1 MGQKWRIYAP
11 EGRNTSGDVKMNL
24 RTTSRYAPSFGKGEI
39 FVSPVSIKDYGDDVY
54 TLKVSD
60 EEVLVVAR
68 EKGQKTH
75 TKDVFDNL
83 DEGIFFQVSEDNARA
98 AESKLVN
105 AFG

>member
-24 RTTSRYAPSFGKGEI
+24 RTMSKCAPSFGRGEI
-39 FVSPVSIKDYGDDVY
+39 FVSPVSINDYGDDVY
-54 TLKVSD
+54 TLEVNSEKVM
-60 EEVLVVAR
+60 VVDR
-68 EKGQKTH
+68 EREQTIHK
-75 TKDVFDNL
+75 KDVFDNL